1 MDRKE
6 LLEFL
11 FEKSRFG
18 EGLTKIEFF
27 EKKKNIEFE
36 ELIYI
41 QIMKI
46 KFYEKLGLY
55 KEGIILANR
64 LLQKRNISSNPL
76 FEIDIFIEMNKILFS
91 MGRSDKIAKNLKIAE
106 KKLLSIQNATELE
119 ILQRNGCI

>member
-76 FEIDIFIEMNKILFS
+76 FEIDIFISYYCSVYSAVLTYWHVYIVHYLI
-91 MGRSDKIAKNLKIAE
+91 G
-106 KKLLSIQNATELE
+106 
-119 ILQRNGCI
+119 